1 MKSFVFFL
9 ALIVSVSSF
18 AQSVDYSVVYEPEES
33 GIDFRMITSKNDYV
47 CMPIVKR
54 GRDRIDWYTNRII
67 DVSQDGKKIAFLAM
81 RGDATNIFVKDLDRQ
96 GASVQ
101 RTNRKAVTDFSYSS
115 DGRRLTFSE
124 SSVKTNI
131 IFQTDANN
139 GFICRQ
145 VTNGYK
151 DYSPVYSTDGKKIF
165 FTRNEAASTSIWSY
179 DLEDNFLSSYTAGM
193 NPCVTHD
200 NATLLCVRTNG
211 FGNGEI
217 WKINYMTGIEE
228 CVVSD
233 ASKSFS
239 TPSLS
244 PDGDWILFV
253 GSSAIPAGNTI
264 YWNTDIYVCRSDG
277 SQLTQLT
284 YHAADDIS
292 PQWSKNGRY
301 IYFISQRGDAEGT
314 PNIWRMTF
322 ETL

>member
-1 MKSFVFFL
+1 MKNFVFFL

-18 AQSVDYSVVYEPEES
+18 AQSVDYSVVYVPEES

-81 RGDATNIFVKDLDRQ
+81 RGNATNIFVKDLDRQ

-115 DGRRLTFSE
+115 DGKRLTFSE
-124 SSVKTNI
+124 SSMKTNI

-145 VTNGYK
+145 VTNGYN

-193 NPCVTHD
+193 NPCVTND

-244 PDGDWILFV
+244 PDGEWILFV
-253 GSSAIPAGNTI
+253 GSSALPAGNTM